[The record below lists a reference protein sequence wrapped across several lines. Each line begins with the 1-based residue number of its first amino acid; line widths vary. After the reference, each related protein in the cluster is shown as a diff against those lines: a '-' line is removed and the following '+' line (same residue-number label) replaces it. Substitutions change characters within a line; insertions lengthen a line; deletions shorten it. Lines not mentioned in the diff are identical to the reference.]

1 MAADGNSAARR
12 RTKRIIRDSLLR
24 LLETKP
30 FEQITVRDLCEEA
43 DVNRA
48 TFYRYYP
55 DLYALNDELA
65 DDLFQK
71 MFTDLAERSAR
82 SGKSRE
88 SSVKDRFLEALTIIE
103 ENKRLCLILL
113 GNPTG
118 SFTLRLRSAFEKA
131 IYLHDDYRLMQET
144 DLMMSYMIGGLISA
158 VHAWL
163 ASGCAV
169 RKDTFADMLDRSFM
183 DAYAILSRFQ

>member
-12 RTKRIIRDSLLR
+12 RTKRIIRDSFLI
-24 LLETKP
+24 LLEKKS

-71 MFTDLAERSAR
+71 MFTDLAEQSTRI
-82 SGKSRE
+82 GKRGE
-88 SSVKDRFLEALTIIE
+88 TSVKGLFWEALTIIE

-113 GNPTG
+113 GNPAG
-118 SFTLRLRSAFEKA
+118 SFALRLRTAFEKA
-131 IYLHDDYRLMQET
+131 IYLRDDYRLVQET
-144 DLMMSYMIGGLISA
+144 DLMMSYMIGGVFSA

-169 RKDTFADMLDRSFM
+169 DKDTFADMLDRSFM
-183 DAYAILSRFQ
+183 DAYGILSRFQ

>member
-1 MAADGNSAARR
+1 MATDGNSAARR
-12 RTKRIIRDSLLR
+12 RTKRIIRDSFLR

-55 DLYALNDELA
+55 DLYALNDELT

-71 MFTDLAERSAR
+71 MFTDLAEKSAQL
-82 SGKSRE
+82 GKGRE
-88 SSVKDRFLEALTIIE
+88 TSVKDRFLEALTIIE

-113 GNPTG
+113 GNPAG
-118 SFTLRLRSAFEKA
+118 SFTLRLRSAFERA

-144 DLMMSYMIGGLISA
+144 DLMMSYMIGGVIAA

-163 ASGCAV
+163 ISGCAV
-169 RKDTFADMLDRSFM
+169 NKDTFADMLDRSFM
-183 DAYAILSRFQ
+183 DAYSILSRFQ

>member
-12 RTKRIIRDSLLR
+12 RTKRIIRDSFLR
-24 LLETKP
+24 LLEKKP

-71 MFTDLAERSAR
+71 MFTDLAEKSAR
-82 SGKSRE
+82 FGKSRE
-88 SSVKDRFLEALTIIE
+88 TSVKDRFLEALTIIE

-113 GNPTG
+113 GNPAG

-144 DLMMSYMIGGLISA
+144 DLMMSYMIGGVISA

-163 ASGCAV
+163 VSGCAV
-169 RKDTFADMLDRSFM
+169 NKDTFADMLDRSFM
-183 DAYAILSRFQ
+183 DAYSILSRFQ